1 MPAPTALEVA
11 TLRSHALAV
20 RRAARAACEDDSE
33 TARRGLDRAASLL
46 GPVRA
51 QHPRHWRPLR
61 MAEQAAELAVS
72 EPERAV
78 RAADRLL
85 SELP

>member
-1 MPAPTALEVA
+1 MTAPTALEVA

-20 RRAARAACEDDSE
+20 RRAARAMRDEDAAS
-33 TARRGLDRAASLL
+33 ARRGLERAASLIASM
-46 GPVRA
+46 RA
-51 QHPRHWRPLR
+51 HRPRHWRPLR
-61 MAEQAAELAVS
+61 MAEQAAALALT

-78 RAADRLL
+78 RATDRLL